1 MKKFVKHFLRNIEL
15 WLSGAGLLVV
25 WVAYMIVSP
34 ASGDVW
40 KIAAITA
47 LVVSVLH
54 GIIFWVVRS
63 RQRRVRAQAI
73 HEIREML
80 GDVVKNQLAV
90 IGMWLPE
97 DKKEY
102 GMHIEGIQESMGR
115 IEELVDSMSEEAL
128 ASWKDQYAEA
138 IESTGAME
146 YRQAA

>member
-1 MKKFVKHFLRNIEL
+1 M
-15 WLSGAGLLVV
+15 
-25 WVAYMIVSP
+25 
-34 ASGDVW
+34 
-40 KIAAITA
+40 
-47 LVVSVLH
+47 
-54 GIIFWVVRS
+54 RS

-80 GDVVKNQLAV
+80 ADVVKNQLAV

-102 GMHIEGIQESMGR
+102 GMHIEGIQESIGR
-115 IEELVDSMSEEAL
+115 IEDLVDSMSEEAL
-128 ASWKDQYAEA
+128 ASWKDQYAAA